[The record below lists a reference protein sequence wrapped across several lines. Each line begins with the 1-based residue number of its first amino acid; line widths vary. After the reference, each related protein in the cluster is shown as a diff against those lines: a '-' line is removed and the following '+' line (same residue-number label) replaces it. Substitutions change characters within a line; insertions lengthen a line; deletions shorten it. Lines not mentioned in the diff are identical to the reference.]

1 MRTSQPLAAI
11 LPALVALHGCGDAA
25 NAPATQARS
34 GPDPWTSALRVATAV
49 DRNADPSIVEVDIDA
64 RIAEWEYAPGRRV
77 RAMTYNGQ
85 VPGPTIEARVG
96 DTVIV
101 HFTNRL
107 AEPTTI
113 HWHGLRVP
121 ANMDGGPHSQPP
133 IAAGATFEYRF
144 TVSDPGTFWY
154 HPHMNER
161 VQMEFGL
168 YGAIVVRGPRE
179 PQADAEGVFVLDD
192 LLLGD
197 DGQIAPTGP
206 LLEQHSGREG
216 PLSVVNGRAGAI
228 LPMRAGQRQRWRI
241 VNAGSARYY
250 RLALPGHRFTVIG
263 TDGGPVTTPRTSDE
277 LLLVPGDRLDVLVDG
292 VGAPG
297 SATTLRNLPYE
308 RGHGAGLAE
317 AADILRVQYAGDTA
331 LPRLA
336 APAPGARIEPL
347 AVAGITPREVTFNER
362 IDRDTKRVL
371 FMINGQS
378 YPDVPD
384 VVASVGAAE
393 VWDLRNES
401 EMEHPFH
408 LHGFFF
414 QVVSRNGVPEAEP
427 TWEDTIQLRGQ
438 ERVRIAF
445 RPDDRPGHWMYHCHI
460 LEHVDNGMMGAI
472 DLRR

>member
-1 MRTSQPLAAI
+1 M
-11 LPALVALHGCGDAA
+11 
-25 NAPATQARS
+25 APAADRN
-34 GPDPWTSALRVATAV
+34 PDPR
-49 DRNADPSIVEVDIDA
+49 IVEIDIEARVD
-64 RIAEWEYAPGRRV
+64 EWEYAPGRRV

-85 VPGPTIEARVG
+85 VPGPTIEAHVG

-107 AEPTTI
+107 EEPTTI

-133 IAAGATFEYRF
+133 IAPGARFDYRF
-144 TVSDPGTFWY
+144 TVDDAGTFWF

-161 VQMEFGL
+161 VQMERGL
-168 YGAIVVRGPRE
+168 YGAIVVRGASEPRV
-179 PQADAEGVFVLDD
+179 DAEGVLVFDD
-192 LLLGD
+192 LLLDEG
-197 DGQIAPTGP
+197 GQIAPTGP

-216 PLSVVNGRAGAI
+216 GVSVVNGRSGAT
-228 LPMRAGQRQRWRI
+228 LPIRAGQRQRWRI
-241 VNAGSARYY
+241 VNAGSARFY
-250 RLALPGHRFTVIG
+250 RLSLAGHRFTVIG

-292 VGAPG
+292 TGSPSA
-297 SATTLRNLPYE
+297 SATLQNLAYE
-308 RGHGAGLAE
+308 RGHGAGLTQSV
-317 AADILRVQYAGDTA
+317 DVMRVQYTSDAA

-336 APAPGARIEPL
+336 APPAGPRIQAL
-347 AVAGITPREVTFNER
+347 ATAGVSPRAIAFNER
-362 IDRDTKRVL
+362 IDRDTERVV

-384 VVASVGAAE
+384 IVTRVGATE
-393 VWDLRNES
+393 VWDLHNQS

-414 QVVSRNGVPEAEP
+414 QVVSRNGVPEAEA

-438 ERVRIAF
+438 ERVRIVF
-445 RPDDRPGHWMYHCHI
+445 RPDSRPGHWMYHCHI
-460 LEHVDNGMMGAI
+460 LEHVDNGMMGAV
-472 DLRR
+472 DLQP